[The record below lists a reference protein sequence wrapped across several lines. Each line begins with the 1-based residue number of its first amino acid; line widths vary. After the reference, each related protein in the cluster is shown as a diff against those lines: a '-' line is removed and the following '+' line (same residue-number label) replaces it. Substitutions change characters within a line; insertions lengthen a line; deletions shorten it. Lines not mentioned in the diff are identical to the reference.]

1 MKTETKRT
9 VAAKLMLFSS
19 AVIWGSSFFILKN
32 TLDELPVYFLLCV
45 RFLFSA
51 ILLSIVFFK
60 KWKLFSLKYLWTGA
74 ITGAFLGFAY
84 IFQTIGLKH
93 TTPGTNAFL
102 TTVYCVIVPFLSWA
116 VSKKRPDVYNF
127 IAAAICITGIGL
139 VCLDGK
145 MSFSFL
151 GEGFTLICGIFYALQ
166 IVAVEKWCSDLDVI
180 LHTIIQFFTAFFIC
194 FIFFILSESFPK
206 HISTGSVLSLVY
218 VTVFVTALCFV
229 FMNMGIKHT
238 TASSSSL
245 ILCLESVFGILF
257 SMIFYHERPTLQTAV
272 GFVIIF
278 VGIVLNETKPK
289 FALKK
294 N

>member
-1 MKTETKRT
+1 MRY
-9 VAAKLMLFSS
+9 S
-19 AVIWGSSFFILKN
+19 AV
-32 TLDELPVYFLLCV
+32 
-45 RFLFSA
+45 
-51 ILLSIVFFK
+51 FK
-60 KWKLFSLKYLWTGA
+60 
-74 ITGAFLGFAY
+74 LGCK
-84 IFQTIGLKH
+84 Q
-93 TTPGTNAFL
+93 
-102 TTVYCVIVPFLSWA
+102 
-116 VSKKRPDVYNF
+116 KRPDIYNF

-194 FIFFILSESFPK
+194 FIFFISSESFPN

-257 SMIFYHERPTLQTAV
+257 Q
-272 GFVIIF
+272 
-278 VGIVLNETKPK
+278 
-289 FALKK
+289 
-294 N
+294 

>member
-60 KWKLFSLKYLWTGA
+60 KWKLFNLKYLWTGA

-116 VSKKRPDVYNF
+116 VSKKRPDVCNF

-139 VCLDGK
+139 VCLDTNK
-145 MSFSFL
+145 
-151 GEGFTLICGIFYALQ
+151 
-166 IVAVEKWCSDLDVI
+166 
-180 LHTIIQFFTAFFIC
+180 
-194 FIFFILSESFPK
+194 
-206 HISTGSVLSLVY
+206 VY
-218 VTVFVTALCFV
+218 VKGVKVDTPVVTTTVTTPERVTV
-229 FMNMGIKHT
+229 HT
-238 TASSSSL
+238 
-245 ILCLESVFGILF
+245 
-257 SMIFYHERPTLQTAV
+257 P
-272 GFVIIF
+272 
-278 VGIVLNETKPK
+278 ETTTTTRK
-289 FALKK
+289 
-294 N
+294 

>member
-1 MKTETKRT
+1 MKTETKCT

-19 AVIWGSSFFILKN
+19 AVIWGSSFFILKTLWMNCRCIFAVCKISFLGN
-32 TLDELPVYFLLCV
+32 TFEHC
-45 RFLFSA
+45 
-51 ILLSIVFFK
+51 IFK
-60 KWKLFSLKYLWTGA
+60 KWKLFNLKYLWTGA

-116 VSKKRPDVYNF
+116 VSKKRPDIYNF

-257 SMIFYHERPTLQTAV
+257 SMIFIMRGRRCKQPSV
-272 GFVIIF
+272 S
-278 VGIVLNETKPK
+278 
-289 FALKK
+289 
-294 N
+294 

>member
-60 KWKLFSLKYLWTGA
+60 KWKLFNLKYLWTGA

-102 TTVYCVIVPFLSWA
+102 TTVYCV
-116 VSKKRPDVYNF
+116 
-127 IAAAICITGIGL
+127 
-139 VCLDGK
+139 
-145 MSFSFL
+145 
-151 GEGFTLICGIFYALQ
+151 
-166 IVAVEKWCSDLDVI
+166 
-180 LHTIIQFFTAFFIC
+180 
-194 FIFFILSESFPK
+194 
-206 HISTGSVLSLVY
+206 
-218 VTVFVTALCFV
+218 
-229 FMNMGIKHT
+229 
-238 TASSSSL
+238 
-245 ILCLESVFGILF
+245 
-257 SMIFYHERPTLQTAV
+257 
-272 GFVIIF
+272 
-278 VGIVLNETKPK
+278 
-289 FALKK
+289 
-294 N
+294 

>member
-51 ILLSIVFFK
+51 ILLSIVFVK
-60 KWKLFSLKYLWTGA
+60 KWKLLNLKYLWTGA

-116 VSKKRPDVYNF
+116 VSKKRPDIYNF

-180 LHTIIQFFTAFFIC
+180 LHM
-194 FIFFILSESFPK
+194 
-206 HISTGSVLSLVY
+206 ISAY
-218 VTVFVTALCFV
+218 
-229 FMNMGIKHT
+229 
-238 TASSSSL
+238 
-245 ILCLESVFGILF
+245 
-257 SMIFYHERPTLQTAV
+257 
-272 GFVIIF
+272 
-278 VGIVLNETKPK
+278 
-289 FALKK
+289 
-294 N
+294 

>member
-51 ILLSIVFFK
+51 ILLSIVFVK
-60 KWKLFSLKYLWTGA
+60 KWKLLNLKYLWTGA

-116 VSKKRPDVYNF
+116 VSKKRPDIYNF

-151 GEGFTLICGIFYALQ
+151 G
-166 IVAVEKWCSDLDVI
+166 VI

-194 FIFFILSESFPK
+194 FIFFISSESFPK

-218 VTVFVTALCFV
+218 VTAFVTALCFV